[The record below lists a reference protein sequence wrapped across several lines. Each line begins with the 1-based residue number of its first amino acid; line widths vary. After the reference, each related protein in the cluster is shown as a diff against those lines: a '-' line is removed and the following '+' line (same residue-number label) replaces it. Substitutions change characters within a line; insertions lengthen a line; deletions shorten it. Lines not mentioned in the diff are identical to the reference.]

1 MKEIYLKPEVQD
13 LDMELEQ
20 MIALSK
26 QKDLANPEGEVLSRE
41 AQGMEDASRNSVW
54 DNDEDEEW

>member
-13 LDMELEQ
+13 LNMELEQ

-26 QKDLANPEGEVLSRE
+26 LGNADPEGEVLSRE
-41 AQGMEDASRNSVW
+41 AQGMGDDSRNSIW
-54 DNDEDEEW
+54 DDDEDEEW